1 MFSEV
6 LYIRVVEKLIRHRFP
21 LYGNCPI
28 EVVLLNSTIEFFN
41 NSIQYF
47 AIYYLNL
54 KFHSKILRNIFI
66 HIFLGFIYILF
77 SI

>member
-1 MFSEV
+1 KINSPS
-6 LYIRVVEKLIRHRFP
+6 ISVVWKLS
-21 LYGNCPI
+21 I